1 MNQLLQSPRGSGKTT
16 TLINIL
22 KSKKRNDIINGCK
35 KMINKSFQRHKLFL
49 ETKLQFENDYTFYMF
64 SIDMKYLI
72 EQTQAQLD
80 KLKTDGEYK

>member
-1 MNQLLQSPRGSGKTT
+1 
-16 TLINIL
+16 
-22 KSKKRNDIINGCK
+22 
-35 KMINKSFQRHKLFL
+35 MISVSFQRHKLFL
-49 ETKLQFENDYTFYMF
+49 ETKLTFENDYTFYMF